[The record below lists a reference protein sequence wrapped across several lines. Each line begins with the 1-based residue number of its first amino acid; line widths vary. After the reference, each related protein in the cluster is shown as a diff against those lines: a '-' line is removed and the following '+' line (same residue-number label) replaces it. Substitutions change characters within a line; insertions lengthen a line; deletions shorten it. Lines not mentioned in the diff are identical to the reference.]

1 MSKKKMTNNNF
12 IKQEVKALFA
22 TPIYF
27 SELERDFSEQELQ
40 FIKSNKENCIV
51 NDGQN
56 KTTKDSYILENED
69 LKKLKQD
76 LIIRINQYFKIV
88 ENSDDKINLYITQS
102 WANFNEPNTGHHE
115 HLHYNSYLS
124 GVLYINAIENLD
136 FIRFIDSRYTTFQF
150 ENKKD
155 YNIFNSGVWDFPV
168 KTKQILI
175 FPSYLRHS
183 VLENLSNHER
193 ISLSFNVF
201 IKGTIGSSFSNTE
214 LKIGEIN
221 GR

>member
-1 MSKKKMTNNNF
+1 MSEKN
-12 IKQEVKALFA
+12 ILKQEVKALFA
-22 TPIYF
+22 TPVYF
-27 SELERDFSEQELQ
+27 SELERDFSSQELQ
-40 FIKSNKENCIV
+40 FITSKKKDYILNE
-51 NDGQN
+51 GQN
-56 KTTKDSYILENED
+56 KTTKDSYVLENEE
-69 LKKLKQD
+69 LKKLKED

-102 WANFNEPNTGHHE
+102 WVNFNEPNTSHHE

-136 FIRFIDSRYTTFQF
+136 FIRFVDSKYPIFQF
-150 ENKKD
+150 ENKKN

-168 KTKQILI
+168 KTKQILL
-175 FPSYLRHS
+175 FPSYLRHC
-183 VLENLSNHER
+183 VLKNCSDHER

-201 IKGTIGSSFSNTE
+201 IKGTIGSRFSNTE

>member
-1 MSKKKMTNNNF
+1 MTNNNF

-22 TPIYF
+22 TPVYF
-27 SELERDFSEQELQ
+27 SELERDFSSQELQ
-40 FIKSNKENCIV
+40 FITSKKKDYILNE
-51 NDGQN
+51 GQN
-56 KTTKDSYILENED
+56 KTTKDSYVLENEE
-69 LKKLKQD
+69 LKKLKED
-76 LIIRINQYFKIV
+76 LIIRINQYFNIV

-102 WANFNEPNTGHHE
+102 WVNYNEPNTSHHE

-136 FIRFIDSRYTTFQF
+136 FIRFIDSRYPTFQF
-150 ENKKD
+150 ENKKN

-183 VLENLSNHER
+183 VLENRSNHER

-201 IKGTIGSSFSNTE
+201 VKGTIGSSFSNTE